1 MIKRSILQENI
12 TLLNVYA
19 TNKRASKYM
28 RQELIEIQG
37 ETDESSTRAAL
48 CQKHTDPEGR
58 KSVRDTVECIHSTK

>member
-12 TLLNVYA
+12 TLLKVYA

-48 CQKHTDPEGR
+48 CQRHTDPEGI

>member
-1 MIKRSILQENI
+1 M
-12 TLLNVYA
+12 YA
-19 TNKRASKYM
+19 ASKRASKYM

-58 KSVRDTVECIHSTK
+58 KSVRDIVERIHSTK

>member
-12 TLLNVYA
+12 TLLSA

-28 RQELIEIQG
+28 RQELVEIQG
-37 ETDESSTRAAL
+37 ETDESSPRAAL

-58 KSVRDTVECIHSTK
+58 KSVRDIVECIHSTK

>member
-1 MIKRSILQENI
+1 MAYIMIKRSILQENI

-37 ETDESSTRAAL
+37 ETDESSTRAA
-48 CQKHTDPEGR
+48 P
-58 KSVRDTVECIHSTK
+58 VRSTQIQRAENQ